1 LQLAC
6 LIAPAYYHRTS
17 VLPIPGNCLFAIAG
31 HRESGPAGVTYAGA
45 RHCGQTTQLPIPS
58 VIAMPARSARD
69 WVLLLALSA
78 MWGTAFLF
86 IKLGV
91 ATVPPATLAAGRIAL
106 GALILYIAVRWRGLA
121 LPPPGRAWARFG
133 VIALIGNAAPFF
145 LISWGQQTIDSALA
159 GILMAVMPLTTLL
172 LAHFFVAG
180 ERMTAW
186 RAIGFCVGFSGIVVL
201 MGPAALAGLHEN
213 VAAQLAVL
221 AGAVCYAANSVIA
234 RRLIVSNF
242 LVASAAVML
251 VAAVMAVPLAL
262 LLDRP
267 WTLTPSAGSLAAIV
281 WLGIGPTALATI
293 LYFKLIATAGP
304 TFMSLVNY
312 LSPVAALSAGVALL
326 GEQPGSAAFAGLC
339 LILLGIAVSR
349 RG

>member
-1 LQLAC
+1 M
-6 LIAPAYYHRTS
+6 S
-17 VLPIPGNCLFAIAG
+17 
-31 HRESGPAGVTYAGA
+31 
-45 RHCGQTTQLPIPS
+45 
-58 VIAMPARSARD
+58 ARSARD

-106 GALILYIAVRWRGLA
+106 GALILYAAVRWRGLV
-121 LPPPGRAWARFG
+121 LPPPGRAWAQFG
-133 VIALIGNAAPFF
+133 VIALVGNAAPFF

-159 GILMAVMPLTTLL
+159 GILMAVMPLSTVL

-180 ERMTAW
+180 ERMTPW
-186 RAIGFCVGFSGIVVL
+186 RAIGFSVGFSGIIVL

-213 VAAQLAVL
+213 IAAQLAVL

-234 RRLIVSNF
+234 RRLIASNF
-242 LVASAAVML
+242 LVASAAVMI

-267 WTLTPSAGSLAAIV
+267 WTLTPSTGSLAAIV
-281 WLGIGPTALATI
+281 VARYRAHRAGDHFVFQADCHRRADFHVARQLFVAGGRVIGGGDAIGRTARPHRVRR
-293 LYFKLIATAGP
+293 FVP
-304 TFMSLVNY
+304 D
-312 LSPVAALSAGVALL
+312 SAGDCR
-326 GEQPGSAAFAGLC
+326 QPAGVSCAGAF
-339 LILLGIAVSR
+339 IAP
-349 RG
+349 

>member
-1 LQLAC
+1 M
-6 LIAPAYYHRTS
+6 
-17 VLPIPGNCLFAIAG
+17 
-31 HRESGPAGVTYAGA
+31 
-45 RHCGQTTQLPIPS
+45 PS
-58 VIAMPARSARD
+58 RSARD

-106 GALILYIAVRWRGLA
+106 GALILCAAMRWRGLG
-121 LPPPGRAWARFG
+121 LPPFGRAWAPFA
-133 VIALIGNAAPFF
+133 VIALVGNSAPFF
-145 LISWGQQTIDSALA
+145 LISWGQQTIDSTLA
-159 GILMAVMPLTTLL
+159 GILMAIMPLTTLL

-180 ERMTAW
+180 ERMTVW
-186 RAIGFCVGFSGIVVL
+186 RSTGFAIGFAGIVVL
-201 MGPAALAGLHEN
+201 MGPAALAGIDGN
-213 VAAQLAVL
+213 VVAQLAVL
-221 AGAVCYAANSVIA
+221 AGAVCYAANSVIS
-234 RRLIVSNF
+234 RRQITADF
-242 LVASAAVML
+242 LVASTAVMI
-251 VAAVMAVPLAL
+251 VATAMTLPLAL

-267 WTLTPSAGSLAAIV
+267 WTLAPGAGSVAAIV

-312 LSPVAALSAGVALL
+312 LTPVVALLAGVGLL
-326 GEQPGSAAFAGLC
+326 GEQPGPSAFAGLA

-349 RG
+349 RR